1 MTKSI
6 KKTIVVKGIAV
17 STRQFGKSDFISLTD
32 IANYKDDERTNYIV
46 QNWMRNR
53 STIEFLGLWEKLN
66 NPNFN
71 SIEFDAFKFGIVYFL
86 PQTKKFDSTSISHP
100 VLDDMVGSFLV
111 FVFSDIG

>member
-71 SIEFDAFKFGIVYFL
+71 SIEFDAFKSQAGL
-86 PQTKKFDSTSISHP
+86 N
-100 VLDDMVGSFLV
+100 SFSLTPTRWIEKQ
-111 FVFSDIG
+111 SKS